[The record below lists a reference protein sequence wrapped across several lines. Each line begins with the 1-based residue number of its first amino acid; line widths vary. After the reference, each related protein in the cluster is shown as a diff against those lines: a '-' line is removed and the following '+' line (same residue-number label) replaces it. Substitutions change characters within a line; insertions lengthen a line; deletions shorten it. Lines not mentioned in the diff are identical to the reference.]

1 MHDGHVIVV
10 TSLALLAV
18 GLKESESCLS
28 IAPSNRAR
36 GPGPSPSS
44 SACTGVRV
52 PPGVDLE
59 IEMGS
64 HPAGTTYCLGAGT
77 FKIGSPIEM

>member
-1 MHDGHVIVV
+1 VIVV

-18 GLKESESCLS
+18 GPEGMGIRPLDRPVQSGSRL
-28 IAPSNRAR
+28 
-36 GPGPSPSS
+36 GPSPSS

-59 IEMGS
+59 IVMGS
-64 HPAGTTYCLGAGT
+64 HPAGTTHCLGAGT
-77 FKIGSPIEM
+77 FKIGSPSSAGRGP